1 MRTVN
6 PFRPLLLAAVL
17 LAAACGDESDFTAP
31 DSPPPAEVELP
42 DPESAGPL
50 EDLAYWADGY
60 LFADQPTRS
69 SYAPLPSTSFN
80 RSGGTMSI
88 TKVAG
93 TTGRY
98 IARFKGLS
106 ALTGTRNAVRTTAS
120 GSDASYCKPVG
131 AFLVRDSVE
140 VRCFRMGT
148 GAAVD
153 ATFFLQVVA
162 KRDDR
167 AFAFGNQP
175 AATSYTPPS
184 NGTWNPAGAT
194 RIYRDG
200 VGQYRVVF
208 SGLGAR
214 LSSGVAGHV
223 QVNGVGTNKPYCK
236 VLNWGGSPDLI
247 VLVRCYGAAGGPAD
261 ARFTVQFSQPAAH
274 LAYAWAGLPTTT
286 LYQPS
291 PAYASNPVGGA
302 MYIQRNNVGRY
313 EIGWTGASAEI
324 RGYGSPQVTAFSEG
338 NAQCK
343 VIGIDED
350 YVEVQCFAA
359 NGEPRDTYFVVQLAS

>member
-1 MRTVN
+1 MRVV
-6 PFRPLLLAAVL
+6 PFPRLLLLPAVL

-31 DSPPPAEVELP
+31 DSPPPAEVDSP
-42 DPESAGPL
+42 DPESAGPV
-50 EDLAYWADGY
+50 EDLGYWADGY
-60 LFADQPTRS
+60 LYADQPTRS
-69 SYAPLPSTSFN
+69 SYTPLPASSFN
-80 RSGGTMSI
+80 RSGGAMSI

-106 ALTGTRNAVRTTAS
+106 ALIGTRNAIRTTAS
-120 GSDASYCKPVG
+120 ALVASYCKPVG

-140 VRCFRMGT
+140 VRCFKMGT

-175 AATSYTPPS
+175 TAASYTAPS

-194 RIYRDG
+194 RISRDG

-214 LSSGVAGHV
+214 LSSGIAGHV
-223 QVNGVGTNKPYCK
+223 QVNGVGANKPYCK

-274 LAYAWAGLPTTT
+274 LAYAWAGLPMTT

-302 MYIQRNNVGRY
+302 MYVQRTTVGRY
-313 EIGWTGASAEI
+313 EIGWNGASAEI

-338 NAQCK
+338 NAHCN
-343 VIGIDED
+343 VDGIDED
-350 YVEVQCFAA
+350 YVEVQCFTA
-359 NGEPRDTYFVVQLAS
+359 NGVPVDTYFVVQLAS